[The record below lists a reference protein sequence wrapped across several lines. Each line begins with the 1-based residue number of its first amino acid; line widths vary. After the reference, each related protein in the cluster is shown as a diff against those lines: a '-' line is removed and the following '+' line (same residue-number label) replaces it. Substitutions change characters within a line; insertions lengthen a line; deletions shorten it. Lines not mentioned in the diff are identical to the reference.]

1 MNNQRH
7 PSFFVSVL
15 MACALLLTGCEQLG
29 FGAKQSN
36 ALGNRPDLDCIIAN
50 DFYAVHFSAYL
61 QPTKDDKNA
70 DPKAAFV
77 PFCQQIPRT
86 GKMFFTADLIDR
98 DIRTTPIGI
107 RLVEVEKTGQKA
119 PDDIREIR
127 TLTEVPSQLYP
138 RGAVEAQA
146 NIDKNGDYVLYF
158 LIGDAVE
165 EDDKFRVPL
174 EVGVEPGG
182 SSLPMFAIIGAVV
195 LVLVVLGFL
204 VYLHKRKSNMANQ
217 VCSGNEGVAGFG
229 ELAIGHWFVVAI
241 ACGLRSSARP

>member
-1 MNNQRH
+1 MKTQRLF
-7 PSFFVSVL
+7 PALILVL
-15 MACALLLTGCEQLG
+15 LAGVLLAGCDKLG

-61 QPTKDDKNA
+61 QPDKQDKSA

-77 PFCQQIPRT
+77 PFCQQIPRA

-107 RLVEVEKTGQKA
+107 KLVEVEKTGQPA
-119 PDDIREIR
+119 PNDMREIR
-127 TLTEVPSQLYP
+127 TLSEIPAKLYP

-146 NIDKNGDYVLYF
+146 EIDKNGDYALYL
-158 LIGDAVE
+158 LIGDAIE
-165 EDDKFRVPL
+165 EDDKFRVML

-182 SSLPMFAIIGAVV
+182 SMLPVAALAALGA
-195 LVLVVLGFL
+195 LLLGVLGFL
-204 VYLHKRKSNMANQ
+204 IVWFKRKSKTAAKGQ
-217 VCSGNEGVAGFG
+217 
-229 ELAIGHWFVVAI
+229 
-241 ACGLRSSARP
+241 

>member
-1 MNNQRH
+1 MNIQRTFALVI
-7 PSFFVSVL
+7 STL
-15 MACALLLTGCEQLG
+15 MTCLMLSGCEQLG
-29 FGAKQSN
+29 FGQKQSN

-50 DFYAVHFSAYL
+50 DFYAVHFSTYL
-61 QPTKDDKNA
+61 QPAKGENKNA

-77 PFCQQIPRT
+77 PFCQQIPRA

-107 RLVEVEKTGQKA
+107 RLVEVEKTGQAA
-119 PDDIREIR
+119 PDDVREIR
-127 TLTEVPSQLYP
+127 TIAEIPSKLYP

-146 NIDKNGDYVLYF
+146 EVDKNGDYVLYL

-182 SSLPMFAIIGAVV
+182 SLLPQIAVV
-195 LVLVVLGFL
+195 ALAALLIGVLGFL
-204 VYLHKRKSNMANQ
+204 IYWYKRKSR
-217 VCSGNEGVAGFG
+217 NETKDLV
-229 ELAIGHWFVVAI
+229 
-241 ACGLRSSARP
+241 

>member
-1 MNNQRH
+1 MNIQRLS
-7 PSFFVSVL
+7 SFFVSVTIL
-15 MACALLLTGCEQLG
+15 CAFLLSGCEQLG

-61 QPTKDDKNA
+61 QPSKDDLKA

-77 PFCQQIPRT
+77 PFCQQIPRA

-98 DIRTTPIGI
+98 DIRSTPIGI

-119 PDDIREIR
+119 PNDVREIR
-127 TLTEVPSQLYP
+127 TITEIPSKLYP

-146 NIDKNGDYVLYF
+146 EIDKNGDYLLYF
-158 LIGDAVE
+158 LIGDAIE
-165 EDDKFRVPL
+165 EDDRFRVPL

-182 SSLPMFAIIGAVV
+182 SKLPMIAATALGA
-195 LVLVVLGFL
+195 LLLGVLGFMIFWFR
-204 VYLHKRKSNMANQ
+204 RKSNTGAK
-217 VCSGNEGVAGFG
+217 G
-229 ELAIGHWFVVAI
+229 
-241 ACGLRSSARP
+241 

>member
-1 MNNQRH
+1 MNIQRLS
-7 PSFFVSVL
+7 SFRVSVL
-15 MACALLLTGCEQLG
+15 MVCTLLLAGCEQLG

-50 DFYAVHFSAYL
+50 DFYAVHFSTYL
-61 QPTKDDKNA
+61 QPSKDDRNA

-77 PFCQQIPRT
+77 PFCQQIPRA

-119 PDDIREIR
+119 PNDIREIR
-127 TLTEVPSQLYP
+127 TIAEIPSQLYP

-146 NIDKNGDYVLYF
+146 EIDKNGDYVLYF
-158 LIGDAVE
+158 LIGDAIE
-165 EDDKFRVPL
+165 EDDKFRVAL

-182 SSLPMFAIIGAVV
+182 SKLPMIAIASVAA
-195 LVLVVLGFL
+195 LLLVVLGFL
-204 VYLHKRKSNMANQ
+204 IYLHKRKSNSANGDSQ
-217 VCSGNEGVAGFG
+217 V
-229 ELAIGHWFVVAI
+229 
-241 ACGLRSSARP
+241 

>member
-1 MNNQRH
+1 MNILPLR
-7 PSFFVSVL
+7 FFYIVTL
-15 MACALLLTGCEQLG
+15 LFGALLLNGCDKLG

-36 ALGNRPDLDCIIAN
+36 ALGNRPELDCIIAN
-50 DFYAVHFSAYL
+50 DFYAVHFSAYI
-61 QPTKDDKNA
+61 QPSKDNKTA

-77 PFCQQIPRT
+77 PYCQKIPRP

-127 TLTEVPSQLYP
+127 TVAEIPSKLYP

-146 NIDKNGDYVLYF
+146 DIDKNGDYVLYL

-165 EDDKFRVPL
+165 EDDKFRVAL
-174 EVGVEPGG
+174 EVGVDPNAVSVQQIALAALGVILLGG
-182 SSLPMFAIIGAVV
+182 LTLLA
-195 LVLVVLGFL
+195 
-204 VYLHKRKSNMANQ
+204 YLYKFKRK
-217 VCSGNEGVAGFG
+217 NES
-229 ELAIGHWFVVAI
+229 
-241 ACGLRSSARP
+241 RQ